1 MGAFLLGGK
10 MEYIKKEEVLRTLQK
25 LIDAR
30 KCQCAKTT
38 LIEKRAFEYAVA
50 IINKQKVYEFDENSI

>member
-1 MGAFLLGGK
+1 
-10 MEYIKKEEVLRTLQK
+10 MEYIKKEEVLKTLQK

-50 IINKQKVYEFDENSI
+50 IVNKQKVYNFDEQDSV